1 MGINISIIKQE
12 FLNQFNNGE
21 FLNSSI
27 VPQNVTNY
35 LTGNAGELLKNNIT
49 FTISWTAQSSVTDIF
64 NVNGNTLS
72 RSGTGDFET
81 DGFQVGDIID
91 GWELSPNGAIFQ
103 DRTILTITPTQITFD
118 GASVPAYLFV
128 DGKIYGKTPLE
139 NIIFNYGLIENS
151 SPVSFVSAI
160 DGTAENEFFA
170 SGVGVDTGGGVRDTS
185 FIPMSKATG
194 VNSWKT
200 TNGSAEIQYV
210 STANQSDDFA
220 QKFIIGH
227 IFRLLPY
234 YLDGWLPNL
243 QTLSP
248 PFPQWQSSNTL
259 KYVSQIEM
267 RSVMNNPNSSR
278 KASFSSVQGNTGWID
293 ENFNGFT
300 NNFSI
305 TSIVITS
312 NVSGTTLTA
321 LDYQESCHVVIN
333 VFSDNNVFTGDG
345 TEALGLISYLPS
357 ANDYQ
362 QNQNT
367 INENFLLDSVFTTR
381 FEAPKSSSIIKN
393 FDITST
399 TPAGDIMVVEF
410 DVEYTPSQ
418 QSLLQNRDYMIL
430 IGTGDPSL
438 FSPLSDRVMLLADL
452 NQYTFNLDVPDLMFM
467 DEFKFVPH
475 NKEETTLSLPND
487 YKGWIEDGFQIQA
500 PFKLN
505 TDAGATLT
513 SLSMD
518 IVAFNT
524 DTDDEFTLQ
533 STVID
538 LSGAVVSLGVQQ
550 INVNTTNNFII
561 DTNSD
566 FKKIFC
572 QNTGSGTHAGFNV
585 ENYDTKVG
593 VRFNFEEWIALLS
606 ANTQYFDAT
615 QLNNGLNLL
624 TSNYSTT
631 LIFPSPDNYQ
641 IKARLNATVND
652 STGVSTNYWFLSN
665 DLKAYYYDLDN
676 QRNPNWVCDIETF
689 DTTGNLIN
697 VILNDNFTDIKATFT
712 KNPSALPV
720 PPDLVGAWG
729 WLRLDVQ
736 QGTINTP
743 FQISTIYLPTVASS
757 PLIPLPTETKCK
769 LTNLGGTVLLEARIN
784 NDFIPSGSVLSITA
798 RLGEGFSDDTWEISN
813 CEDGASYYT
822 TTDLTAY
829 IGTIIYIDSLDHCFE
844 VIGLSTNAPTYPSEP
859 ITVWGDDYESCESCF
874 QSQKLTEAG
883 NQKYE
888 ENGTNKI
895 IE

>member
-1 MGINISIIKQE
+1 MGVNIVITEQQ

-21 FLNSSI
+21 SLNSSI

-49 FTISWTAQSSVTDIF
+49 FSISWTSQSNATDTFTVT
-64 NVNGNTLS
+64 GNTLS
-72 RSGTGDFET
+72 RSGTGNFET

-91 GWELSPNGAIFQ
+91 GWELSPVGAIFQ

-118 GASVPAYLFV
+118 GASVLAYIFV

-139 NIIFNYGLIENS
+139 NLIFNYGLIENNTT
-151 SPVSFVSAI
+151 VSFVSRI
-160 DGTAENEFFA
+160 DGTSENEFFA

-185 FIPMSKATG
+185 FVPMSKATG

-200 TNGSAEIQYV
+200 DGSAEVKYI
-210 STANQSDDFA
+210 STGNQSDDFK
-220 QKFIIGH
+220 QTFEIGH

-248 PFPQWQSSNTL
+248 PFPEWQSGNCL
-259 KYVSQIEM
+259 KYVSKIEM
-267 RSVMNNPNSSR
+267 RAIMNNPNSSR
-278 KASFSSVQGNTGWID
+278 SETFSSVQGNTGWID

-305 TSIVITS
+305 QSLVITS

-321 LDYQESCHVVIN
+321 LDFQESCHVVVT

-345 TEALGLISYLPS
+345 TEVLGLISYLPS

-362 QNQNT
+362 QNQET
-367 INENFLLDSVFTTR
+367 INENFMLDSIYTTI
-381 FEAPKSSSIIKN
+381 FEAPKTSSILKN
-393 FDITST
+393 FDITSASPT
-399 TPAGDIMVVEF
+399 GDIMVVEF
-410 DVEYTPSQ
+410 DVEYSASQ
-418 QSLLQNRDYMIL
+418 QAILQNRDYMIL
-430 IGTGDPSL
+430 IGTGDPSV

-475 NKEETTLSLPND
+475 NETDTNPTLPND

-505 TDAGATLT
+505 TDLNAVIT
-513 SLSMD
+513 SLSVD
-518 IVAFNT
+518 IVAFNISNNQ
-524 DTDDEFTLQ
+524 EFTLQ

-538 LSGAVVSLGVQQ
+538 LSGSVVAVGVQQ
-550 INVNTTNNFII
+550 INVNNLNNFLI
-561 DTNSD
+561 DNSSD
-566 FKKIFC
+566 FRKIYC
-572 QNTGSGTHAGFNV
+572 ENNGSGTHSGFNI

-606 ANTQYFDAT
+606 ANPQYFDAT

-624 TSNYSTT
+624 TSNYSTKLT
-631 LIFPSPDNYQ
+631 FPVPDNYE

-652 STGVSTNYWFLSN
+652 STGVPTNYQFLSN
-665 DLKAYYYDLDN
+665 DLEAYYYDQDGN
-676 QRNPNWVCDIETF
+676 RNPKWVCDIQTF
-689 DTTGNLIN
+689 DTTGNLID
-697 VILNDNFTDIKATFT
+697 VILSDNFTDVKATFT
-712 KNPSALPV
+712 KNPLALPV
-720 PPDLVGAWG
+720 PDDLVGAWG

-743 FQISTIYLPTVASS
+743 YQISTIYNPILSS

-769 LTNLGGTVLLEARIN
+769 ITNLGGTVLLEARIDN
-784 NDFIPSGSVLSITA
+784 NTIPSGSVLSISA
-798 RLGEGFSDDTWEISN
+798 RLGDGADSGTTWEVES
-813 CEDGASYYT
+813 CESGARYYS
-822 TTDLTAY
+822 TTDLTLY
-829 IGTIIYIDSLDHCFE
+829 IGQIIYLDSLDHCFS
-844 VIGLSTNAPTYPSEP
+844 VIGTSSNPANYPSEP
-859 ITVWGDDYESCESCF
+859 ISVWGDDYESCSSCF
-874 QSQKLTEAG
+874 GSQKQTEAG
-883 NQKYE
+883 SQKYE
-888 ENGTNKI
+888 EDGTNKI